1 VSSVKPT
8 PERVLQIFWAMNLDI
23 PSPDTDLIET
33 GALDSMA
40 FVELLLRL
48 QEVFGIQVALDD
60 LQIDR
65 FRTARSIAT
74 FVAATTDRVPQM
86 ARSAS

>member
-1 VSSVKPT
+1 MSPVQPT
-8 PERVLQIFWAMNLDI
+8 PERVLQIFWSMNLDI
-23 PSPDTDLIET
+23 PSPDTDLVET

-48 QEVFGIQVALDD
+48 EEVFGLHLTLDD

-65 FRTARSIAT
+65 FRTPRAIALL
-74 FVAATTDRVPQM
+74 AASGDRALQL
-86 ARSAS
+86 